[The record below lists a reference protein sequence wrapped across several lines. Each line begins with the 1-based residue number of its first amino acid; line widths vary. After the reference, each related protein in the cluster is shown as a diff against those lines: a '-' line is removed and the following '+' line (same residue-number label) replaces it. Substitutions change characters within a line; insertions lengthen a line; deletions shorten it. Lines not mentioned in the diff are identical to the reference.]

1 MEEEKLPKDIL
12 RELAKKENWDINVF
26 EKTINV
32 KYGHHIRRVIIKN
45 SEFKNAYFISDHSA
59 NFDKY
64 RIYSGIFIPVD
75 AYSNYWFLIRKRNFF
90 DKISFKKNAQRFRT
104 GNSNFDNKVYV
115 ESNHEMETHKLLS
128 SGKIQMEILDFL
140 NSEDLL
146 HIGYNE
152 INPEFNDELKG
163 HKYLSVFMSLSW
175 MLDKPLI
182 DKAFVLGE
190 KLSQRM
196 KSKN

>member
-1 MEEEKLPKDIL
+1 MGEEKLPKDIL
-12 RELAKKENWDINVF
+12 REIAKRENWDIRVY
-26 EKTINV
+26 EKAINV
-32 KYGHHIRRVIIKN
+32 RHGHYMRRVIITISELKN
-45 SEFKNAYFISDHSA
+45 IYFISNNSA
-59 NFDKY
+59 GFDKY

-90 DKISFKKNAQRFRT
+90 DKISFKKNARRFRT

-128 SGKIQMEILDFL
+128 SGKTQMEILDFL
-140 NSEDLL
+140 NSENLL

-163 HKYLSVFMSLSW
+163 HKYLSIFMSLSW

-182 DKAFVLGE
+182 DKAFELGE
-190 KLSQRM
+190 KLSQKM
-196 KSKN
+196 KSNN